1 MASYHPPIRDLRF
14 VMNELNDQHAISA
27 LPGFEQASPELIDDV
42 LTQAGVM
49 AAKVLAPLNHSGDCQ
64 GTRLEAGKVVSPEGF
79 ADAYRQFAENGWQAL
94 SHSPDYDGMGLP
106 YGVQAAATELW
117 NAANMS
123 FALCPLLTSGAIE
136 ALETH
141 ASAALKQAYLPNL
154 ISGQWSG
161 TMNLTEPQAG
171 SDLAAVRCR
180 AAPDGDRYRLFGQKI
195 YITWGDHQLAEN
207 IIHLVLARLP
217 DAPPG
222 VKGIS
227 LFLVPKFLVNADG
240 GLGARNDLKAV
251 SLESKLGI
259 HASPTCVMSFGDAD
273 GAVGELIGAPHQ
285 GLACM
290 FTMMNRARLEV
301 GIQGVAQAERAYQ
314 HAVAYAKDRR
324 QGGKPGVEGRV
335 TIIEHADVRRMLMLM
350 RSLTEAGRAMA
361 GAAATA
367 YDLAGKTCD
376 DAERARHTRRMD
388 LLTPVVKGWCTE
400 TAQEVATLGVQ
411 VHGGMGF
418 IEETGAAQYLRDAR
432 ILPIYEGTN
441 GIQAL
446 DLIGRKLLRDQ
457 GRAVHELLTDIHPTL
472 TQLSHADATELAVM
486 HGCLQT
492 AVEALQTAT
501 DTVLAGAERDAE
513 LPNAVA
519 FNYLM
524 LMGYTLG
531 GWQMARAALI
541 ASTRQATG
549 NDRAFY
555 TAKLKTARFYAEQV
569 LPRCGGLARTIA
581 FGADA
586 VMAMGADDF

>member
-1 MASYHPPIRDLRF
+1 MADYHPPIRDLRF
-14 VMNELNDQHAISA
+14 VMNELNDWRAVSA
-27 LPGFEQASPELIDDV
+27 LPGFEQASPDLIDDV
-42 LTQAGVM
+42 LNQAGVM
-49 AAKVLAPLNHSGDCQ
+49 AAKVLAPLNDVGDRQ
-64 GTRLEAGKVVSPEGF
+64 GVRLEAGKVVSPAGF
-79 ADAYRQFAENGWQAL
+79 AEAYRQFSENGWQAL

-106 YGVQAAATELW
+106 YGAQAAATELW
-117 NAANMS
+117 NAANMA

-136 ALETH
+136 AIEAH
-141 ASAALKQAYLPNL
+141 ASTALKQAYLPQL

-171 SDLAAVRCR
+171 SDLAAICCR
-180 AAPDGDRYRLFGQKI
+180 AIPDGDRYRLFGQKI
-195 YITWGDHQLAEN
+195 YITWGDHELSEN
-207 IIHLVLARLP
+207 VIHLVLARLP

-227 LFLVPKFLVNADG
+227 LFLAPKFLLNADG

-251 SLESKLGI
+251 SLETKLGI

-273 GAVGELIGAPHQ
+273 GAIAELVGAPHQ

-314 HAVAYAKDRR
+314 HALAYAKDRR

-335 TIIEHADVRRMLMLM
+335 AIIEHADVRRMLLLM

-361 GAAATA
+361 GAAAAA
-367 YDLAGKTCD
+367 YDFAAKTPD
-376 DAERARHTRRMD
+376 DAARDRHMRRLD

-400 TAQEVATLGVQ
+400 AAQEVATLGVQ

-457 GRAVHELLTDIHPTL
+457 GEAMGELLADIDNTL
-472 TQLSHADATELAVM
+472 AQLSRLEAAELGGM
-486 HGCLQT
+486 SDCLQA
-492 AVEALQTAT
+492 AVEALRTAV
-501 DTVLAGAERDAE
+501 DGALAGAEEDAD

-519 FNYLM
+519 FNLLM
-524 LMGYTLG
+524 LTGYVVG

-541 ASTRQATG
+541 ASASQAAG
-549 NDRAFY
+549 ADQAFY
-555 TAKLKTARFYAEQV
+555 AAKLKTARFYAEHV
-569 LPRCGGLARTIA
+569 LPRCSGLARTIE
-581 FGADA
+581 FGAVA
-586 VMAMGADDF
+586 VMAMGVDEF